1 MPKKVKLKLKSFI
14 KNNIVKAPNVML
26 NNATQPLNEDNYK
39 DIVRSF
45 WKRSMKHRKGAVG
58 IAGNQIHMPY
68 RIFIAQLTTDVWKI
82 FINPTIPRTSES
94 AFFNSKLVHGME
106 GCLSLPGSEHGVA
119 RRNRIEVVYRDL
131 NWKPQVSRYKGLA
144 ARIIQHEVDHLNG
157 ILIDPNMDWRQE

>member
-1 MPKKVKLKLKSFI
+1 MKAWYNLLKDQVKVLNHTPIRIKSSINSLGIANLQVVSVNQLGGNKMPKKVKLKLKSFI
-14 KNNIVKAPNVML
+14 KNYIIKAPNVML
-26 NNATQPLNEDNYK
+26 NNATQPLNEDNNK

-94 AFFNSKLVHGME
+94 AFFNS
-106 GCLSLPGSEHGVA
+106 
-119 RRNRIEVVYRDL
+119 
-131 NWKPQVSRYKGLA
+131 
-144 ARIIQHEVDHLNG
+144 
-157 ILIDPNMDWRQE
+157 